1 MKAIQAQQID
11 LTDNQGRVRIRLT
24 ASSTMP
30 HIELMGEDGKTG
42 LTLMLD
48 DAALPSVTLRNPQ
61 GGSGASLAVDAK
73 GAHVKFDRPGGASS
87 YLFLNDR
94 GTSGIVLLDGTGKR
108 RYSILVDAAGALKES
123 RDGSD
128 EK

>member
-1 MKAIQAQQID
+1 M
-11 LTDNQGRVRIRLT
+11 
-24 ASSTMP
+24 
-30 HIELMGEDGKTG
+30 
-42 LTLMLD
+42 
-48 DAALPSVTLRNPQ
+48 
-61 GGSGASLAVDAK
+61 
-73 GAHVKFDRPGGASS
+73 KFDRPGGGSS
-87 YLFLNDR
+87 YLFLNDQ